1 MSVQVSYKKQFLL
14 GIMFLLV
21 IIMIVEGIARTI
33 ETHFPQCAFLDEEAF
48 NQGAERL
55 QRNGLPVVNGIDVRS
70 HRPALGLELRDR
82 TALLLR
88 LAGQGLHH
96 ASLPRIGGADHLTS

>member
-33 ETHFPQCAFLDEEAF
+33 ETHFPQCDFLDEEA
-48 NQGAERL
+48 L
-55 QRNGLPVVNGIDVRS
+55 KDVDYYLVRQIC
-70 HRPALGLELRDR
+70 LDNL
-82 TALLLR
+82 ALLTT
-88 LAGQGLHH
+88 Q
-96 ASLPRIGGADHLTS
+96 PEIFEPPIVFFKT